1 MNTISAIFTIY
12 TNDYSLD
19 ELIDIYNFPFDEKW
33 KKWSNIILQNN
44 PSISSNLK
52 REHNSLILKKTSGNS
67 IDMSTALIPLIE
79 KLKKNKSVIKEYSWK
94 INYELW
100 IKIYSNVEP
109 VINIDYKSLK
119 FLWDI
124 QCSLDIDQYIVK
136 DDFM

>member
-52 REHNSLILKKTSGNS
+52 REHNSLILKKISEDS

-79 KLKKNKSVIKEYSWK
+79 KLKENKSVIKQFSWK

-136 DDFM
+136 DDFI